1 MKILHIDD
9 HVLFMEGMHYAL
21 QALAVDVTV
30 LQTTHCREALE
41 LAAGQADFDLALLDL
56 HMPGMHGHA
65 CLKAFCEAHPYLPV
79 VVLSAS
85 EEVEDVRLALD
96 QGASGFIPKS
106 SPTQVMIGALRL
118 VLAGGIYIPPLMLAV
133 IASSNHVTDKKPAV
147 FTQTPGG
154 QKLTE
159 RQRDVLMLLVQG
171 KVNKVIARE
180 LGISEGTV
188 KIHLASIYGALSVG
202 NRMEAILAA
211 QQMGLVADII

>member
-9 HVLFMEGMHYAL
+9 HVLFMEGMNYAL
-21 QALAVDVTV
+21 QALAADVTV
-30 LQTTHCREALE
+30 VQATHCREALE

-65 CLKAFCEAHPYLPV
+65 CLKAFCDAHPRLPV

-85 EEVEDVRLALD
+85 EEVSDVRLALD

-106 SPTQVMIGALRL
+106 SPTLVMISALRL

-133 IASSNHVTDKKPAV
+133 IASSHYVADKPHAAIA
-147 FTQTPGG
+147 PNSSGH
-154 QKLTE
+154 KLTE
-159 RQRDVLMLLVQG
+159 RQRDVLMLLAQG

-180 LGISEGTV
+180 LGIGEGTV
-188 KIHLASIYGALSVG
+188 KIHLASIYGALNVG
-202 NRMEAILAA
+202 NRMEAVLAA
-211 QQMGLVADII
+211 QQMGLVADIV